1 MYAKIS
7 NLKTK
12 RGANSA
18 CLEFREKM
26 GGELNHKSF
35 LEYQQSCLGGN
46 DESSGQM
53 HGKRLLQ
60 AEEHLLLKSRN
71 INEDLEV
78 NAAPRDS

>member
-7 NLKTK
+7 NPKTK

-18 CLEFREKM
+18 WLEFREKM
-26 GGELNHKSF
+26 GGELNHESF
-35 LEYQQSCLGGN
+35 LEYQQSCLSGN

-60 AEEHLLLKSRN
+60 AEEHQSRN
-71 INEDLEV
+71 LNEDLEV